1 MQECKE
7 HQTRQTEQSTDWRNS
22 FLVGLLQFKCK
33 IKKYNRSVSINLLE
47 EDGIVDADVMIVDL
61 VVVAVVTAVLV
72 DVSAKR

>member
-1 MQECKE
+1 
-7 HQTRQTEQSTDWRNS
+7 
-22 FLVGLLQFKCK
+22 LLQFKCK